1 MKSGPAP
8 KVLTWV
14 GVVVFVVGAI
24 VGLTPVTLGD
34 YSCGSAWFPG
44 LCKPGVH
51 SSATTA
57 SSVLVFVGAAAA
69 IVGFMVSNQRDSSDK

>member
-1 MKSGPAP
+1 MTSGSAP
-8 KVLTWV
+8 KVLIV

-44 LCKPGVH
+44 LCKPGVL
-51 SSATTA
+51 SSATTT
-57 SSVLVFVGAAAA
+57 STVLVIVWAVAA
-69 IVGFMVSNQRDSSDK
+69 IVGLVVSNQGDFSDK